1 MYGGGSGEAALAT
14 TEQVIRLSNATKLQA
29 NSALWHAHRRGRI
42 TASIAHT
49 VLKCR
54 DPKTAMNQIMKHD
67 ATDISCVPAVK
78 WGIDNEATARHEY
91 SAYMCQIHDNLKVEE
106 AGLVIDSSFPFIAG
120 SPDGS
125 SRCTCHGTSVI
136 GIKCPF
142 KYRSISPVDPS
153 AIGDQQYC
161 LDSFGNLKNT
171 HKYYT
176 QVQTQMM
183 ACKCAKC
190 DFIVWTP
197 QAMVICTVLRD
208 ATFCDMCTGSRNAT
222 RLTTSGLCDVTA
234 IARINRKDAEQGAWP
249 QPFMTSQW
257 LSLETMRIPQ
267 TFKTEIHCET
277 PFRG

>member
-1 MYGGGSGEAALAT
+1 M
-14 TEQVIRLSNATKLQA
+14 
-29 NSALWHAHRRGRI
+29 
-42 TASIAHT
+42 
-49 VLKCR
+49 
-54 DPKTAMNQIMKHD
+54 
-67 ATDISCVPAVK
+67 
-78 WGIDNEATARHEY
+78 
-91 SAYMCQIHDNLKVEE
+91 
-106 AGLVIDSSFPFIAG
+106 IDSSFPFIAG
-120 SPDGS
+120 SPDGI

-136 GIKCPF
+136 EIKCPF
-142 KYRSISPVDPS
+142 KYRSVSPVDPS
-153 AIGDQQYC
+153 AIGDQRYC
-161 LDSFGNLKNT
+161 IDSFGNLKNT

-183 ACKCAKC
+183 VCKCAKC
-190 DFIVWTP
+190 DFIVRMP
-197 QAMVICTVLRD
+197 QAVVICTVLRD

-267 TFKTEIHCET
+267 TFKTEINCET